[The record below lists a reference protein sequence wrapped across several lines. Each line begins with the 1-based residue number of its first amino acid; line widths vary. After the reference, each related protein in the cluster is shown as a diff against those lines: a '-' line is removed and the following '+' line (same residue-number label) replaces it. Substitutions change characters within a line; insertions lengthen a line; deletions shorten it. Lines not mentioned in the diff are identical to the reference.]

1 MVAQVQAIWSSNG
14 CCCCRLVSC
23 GVFLAARVE
32 SFFFFLIASC
42 HLCLHFYINTRG
54 REKEK
59 YRGWWGELTVRY
71 KQCGIISP
79 CYLHVEQLPGFKWG
93 VKRQHRL
100 IKWCEAVQ
108 QAPSALLCRCRKF
121 VWKLPLQAS
130 RADTRCHHSSYF
142 TQPAVI
148 YQLMNAIWHIN
159 LPMGLW
165 IWVVLN
171 VLFGNPAHD

>member
-1 MVAQVQAIWSSNG
+1 MAAEVQAIWSSNG

-32 SFFFFLIASC
+32 SFFFFFPIGVAIFASIST
-42 HLCLHFYINTRG
+42 LTPRG

-71 KQCGIISP
+71 KQRGITSP

-100 IKWCEAVQ
+100 IKWCAAVQ
-108 QAPSALLCRCRKF
+108 QAPSAVLCRCRKF

-148 YQLMNAIWHIN
+148 YQLINGIWHIN
-159 LPMGLW
+159 LPMGL
-165 IWVVLN
+165 
-171 VLFGNPAHD
+171 